1 VITIFKLINF
11 KCQKTLNQ
19 TSAKFAMK
27 FPYTLLIIFLF
38 ISCNQKEKSNTFSQ
52 TTPTAAKN
60 FAEKLSNAAISI
72 IDPSIDYDPAYFSI
86 EYPNGDVPK
95 NKGVC
100 TDVIIRSYRK
110 LGIDLQK
117 EVHEDMIENF
127 SKYPNLEKW
136 GMTKTDTNIDHR
148 RVPNLEIFFERNG
161 QKLSITQDPKDYKTG
176 EIVTWLINNKLPHI
190 GIVTSKKSSDGK
202 RNLIVH
208 NVGNGQVL
216 QDCLF
221 EYKIVGHYRYWDKD
235 QMKLQ

>member
-1 VITIFKLINF
+1 MKSIYT
-11 KCQKTLNQ
+11 
-19 TSAKFAMK
+19 FA
-27 FPYTLLIIFLF
+27 IIFLF
-38 ISCNQKEKSNTFSQ
+38 ISCNQKEKSRSIAENPPVIANT
-52 TTPTAAKN
+52 

-86 EYPNGDVPK
+86 KYPNGDIPE

-117 EVHEDMIENF
+117 EVHEDMLGHF
-127 SKYPNLEKW
+127 SEYHNLKKW

-148 RVPNLEIFFERNG
+148 RVPNLEVFFKRKGE
-161 QKLSITQDPKDYKTG
+161 KLAVTQDPKEYKTG
-176 EIVTWLINNKLPHI
+176 EMITWMINDKLPHI
-190 GIVTSKKSSDGK
+190 GIVTNRKSKDGK

-208 NVGNGQVL
+208 NVGGGQVL

-221 EYKIVGHYRYWDKD
+221 EYKIVGHYRYWK
-235 QMKLQ
+235 